1 MAIRTI
7 LYGYQIKNGKTII
20 NAEEAEIVK
29 RVFSLYI
36 EGETLESIASKLTK
50 ENIIYFQEKTKWNK
64 NTINRMIE
72 NEKYLGNKIYPMIIS
87 TTVFNKVKSIK
98 EKRSCKQ
105 ESHSPNV
112 ELLRGI
118 TVCGICGNRYK
129 RINTWGS
136 REKWLCSKGCSCMT
150 YIDDNLLEKTI
161 DSNINMV
168 KKNSTLLDVI
178 ADSQYLPT
186 INVTKKENEILRL
199 LEQPKLDFESI
210 AKNILESAEARF
222 DCCEF
227 DNGELT
233 EELKNELS
241 FVDKIDYKVMK
252 EYIKQI
258 TIQPDGRITT
268 VFINNAKITNGGA
281 ENAS

>member
-1 MAIRTI
+1 
-7 LYGYQIKNGKTII
+7 
-20 NAEEAEIVK
+20 
-29 RVFSLYI
+29 
-36 EGETLESIASKLTK
+36 
-50 ENIIYFQEKTKWNK
+50 
-64 NTINRMIE
+64 
-72 NEKYLGNKIYPMIIS
+72 
-87 TTVFNKVKSIK
+87 
-98 EKRSCKQ
+98 
-105 ESHSPNV
+105 
-112 ELLRGI
+112 
-118 TVCGICGNRYK
+118 
-129 RINTWGS
+129 
-136 REKWLCSKGCSCMT
+136 MT